1 MNVLRRKSRRRFHA
15 IFAKCIYREI
25 GKPASRTGE
34 LALTIAKN
42 ATEARSLDTFSRRV
56 VASRGMS
63 NSMRMS
69 WVDSAKG
76 LSIILV
82 VAMYSAYNTGE
93 YTGGVGFL
101 HYFVG
106 FATPFRMPEFFLISG
121 LFLSQ
126 VIARPW
132 RRYADRRVIHY
143 FYFYALWAFIM
154 IALKVGL
161 YSRAPV
167 DMLRDLAL
175 AIVEPYGVLWFIYM
189 LGVFS
194 IAAKLLWRFRVPH
207 WVVVPVAAVL
217 QMAHIEVV
225 SYVVMQF
232 VSYFVFFYV
241 GYAAA
246 PAVYRLVAWAESHVA
261 LSIAGLIVWA
271 LGNGFLVY
279 SPGYALMPVEMKM
292 GLAALPPLHL
302 ILAILGALALCVMGA
317 LLSKLSFM
325 NWLRWLGEHSLVVY
339 VAFTLPM
346 SIFRELAMWSG
357 LLTETGPLSFCVLLV
372 ATASPLLLYLII
384 QRLGFGT
391 FLFERP
397 GWARIAED
405 RPSIPAAAW
414 AAAPAT
420 CDAAPV
426 QRRGWPEQVRP

>member
-1 MNVLRRKSRRRFHA
+1 MN
-15 IFAKCIYREI
+15 
-25 GKPASRTGE
+25 
-34 LALTIAKN
+34 
-42 ATEARSLDTFSRRV
+42 
-56 VASRGMS
+56 

-93 YTGGVGFL
+93 YTGEVGFL

-132 RRYADRRVIHY
+132 QRYVDRRVIHY
-143 FYFYALWAFIM
+143 FYFYALWALIM

-161 YSRAPV
+161 YSGAPIS
-167 DMLRDLAL
+167 MLRALAL
-175 AIVEPYGVLWFIYM
+175 AVAEPYGVLWFIYM
-189 LGVFS
+189 LGVFG
-194 IAAKLLWRFRVPH
+194 IAVRLLWYFRVPH
-207 WVVVPVAAVL
+207 WLVVPVAAGL
-217 QMAHIEVV
+217 QMAHIEVP
-225 SYVVMQF
+225 SYVVTQF
-232 VSYFVFFYV
+232 AGFFVFFYI

-246 PAVYRLVAWAESHVA
+246 PAVHRLVAWAESHIA
-261 LSIAGLIVWA
+261 LSIAGLFFWI
-271 LGNGFLVY
+271 LGNGLLVY
-279 SPGYALMPVEMKM
+279 SPGYAVTPIATKM
-292 GLAALPPLHL
+292 GLAALPPLHFM
-302 ILAILGALALCVMGA
+302 LAIIGALALCVMGG

-346 SIFRELAMWSG
+346 SIFRGLVMWSG
-357 LLTETGPLSFCVLLV
+357 LLTETGPLSFAVLIV
-372 ATASPLLLYLII
+372 ATASPVVLYLII
-384 QRLGFGT
+384 KRLGFGG

-405 RPSIPAAAW
+405 RVPIPAATW
-414 AAAPAT
+414 TAAPANYKT
-420 CDAAPV
+420 TLASS
-426 QRRGWPEQVRP
+426 QS

>member
-1 MNVLRRKSRRRFHA
+1 
-15 IFAKCIYREI
+15 
-25 GKPASRTGE
+25 
-34 LALTIAKN
+34 
-42 ATEARSLDTFSRRV
+42 
-56 VASRGMS
+56 MS

-69 WVDSAKG
+69 WVDTAKG

-93 YTGGVGFL
+93 YTGEVGFL
-101 HYFVG
+101 HYFIG

-132 RRYADRRVIHY
+132 QRYADRRVIHY

-161 YSRAPV
+161 YSREPV
-167 DMLRDLAL
+167 DMLHALAL
-175 AIVEPYGVLWFIYM
+175 AVVEPYGVLWFIYM
-189 LGVFS
+189 LGIFS
-194 IAAKLLWRFRVPH
+194 IAAKLLWQLRVPH
-207 WVVVPVAAVL
+207 WVVVPIAAGL
-217 QMAHIEVV
+217 QMAHIEAS
-225 SYVVMQF
+225 SYVVTQF
-232 VSYFVFFYV
+232 SAYFVFFYV

-246 PAVYRLVAWAESHVA
+246 PAIFRFVAWAESHIA
-261 LSIAGLIVWA
+261 LSISGLVFWG
-271 LGNGFLVY
+271 LVNGLLVF
-279 SPGYALMPVEMKM
+279 SPGYAFMPAETKM

-302 ILAILGALALCVMGA
+302 ALAIVGALALCVLGA

-325 NWLRWLGEHSLVVY
+325 NWLRWIGEHSLVIY

-346 SIFRELAMWSG
+346 SIFRGLAMWSG
-357 LLTETGPLSFCVLLV
+357 LLTATGPLSLAVLIV
-372 ATASPLLLYLII
+372 ATASPVVLYLII
-384 QRLGFGT
+384 QRLRLGV

-405 RPSIPAAAW
+405 RPSIPATARAT

-420 CDAAPV
+420 
-426 QRRGWPEQVRP
+426 

>member
-1 MNVLRRKSRRRFHA
+1 
-15 IFAKCIYREI
+15 
-25 GKPASRTGE
+25 
-34 LALTIAKN
+34 
-42 ATEARSLDTFSRRV
+42 
-56 VASRGMS
+56 
-63 NSMRMS
+63 MRMS

-101 HYFVG
+101 HYFIG

-154 IALKVGL
+154 IALKVGF
-161 YSRAPV
+161 YSGAPV
-167 DMLRDLAL
+167 GMLRALAL
-175 AIVEPYGVLWFIYM
+175 AVVEPYGVLWFIYM
-189 LGVFS
+189 LGIFS
-194 IAAKLLWRFRVPH
+194 IAVKLFWQFRAPH
-207 WVVVPVAAVL
+207 WVIVPIAAGL
-217 QMAHIEVV
+217 QMAHIDV
-225 SYVVMQF
+225 SSYAVTQF
-232 VSYFVFFYV
+232 ASYFVFFYV

-246 PAVYRLVAWAESHVA
+246 PAVFRLVAWAESHIA
-261 LSIAGLIVWA
+261 LSSASLFFWA
-271 LGNGFLVY
+271 VGNGLLVY
-279 SPGYALMPVEMKM
+279 SPGYAVTPVETRM

-302 ILAILGALALCVMGA
+302 MLAIVGALALCVIGA

-339 VAFTLPM
+339 VSFTLPM

-357 LLTETGPLSFCVLLV
+357 LLSETGPLSFAVLIV
-372 ATASPLLLYLII
+372 ATASPVVLYLII
-384 QRLGFGT
+384 QRLGFGV

-397 GWARIAED
+397 AWARIVENG
-405 RPSIPAAAW
+405 PSIPATAW
-414 AAAPAT
+414 ATAPAAY
-420 CDAAPV
+420 DATLV
-426 QRRGWPEQVRP
+426 SNRP